1 MLPAKVLVPLTTKL
15 EVPVLL
21 VMAALLPLITS
32 EPTVMARCKS
42 KLALLIV
49 RAVLVAPA
57 LPPMLPVLATV
68 KVPALMVVAPP

>member
-32 EPTVMARCKS
+32 EPTVKSRCKS
-42 KLALLIV
+42 
-49 RAVLVAPA
+49 RVAPV
-57 LPPMLPVLATV
+57 MLS
-68 KVPALMVVAPP
+68 